1 LAPARAEGAAR
12 RAGPRE
18 ASSLKQLAYD
28 AIKKLIVTHALK
40 PGELMNE
47 QMICERLDI
56 GRTPVHQA
64 IQLLHAQ
71 GFITIIPR
79 KGLIISPD
87 SLETALAVLEA
98 RMVVETRIAGL
109 AAERATPALV
119 EAMERALADGRAAI
133 KAEAFE
139 AFMVSDQAFHA
150 AIGQA
155 AANPILVEM
164 MQALHERAARI
175 WHVRAWKPEDLK
187 KTQAEHLAI
196 FRAIGERDGAAAAKA
211 MEAHVDSLRRRVLR
225 SAA

>member
-1 LAPARAEGAAR
+1 MPVAKVQRADTARDDR
-12 RAGPRE
+12 
-18 ASSLKQLAYD
+18 SLKEVAYE

-98 RMVVETRIAGL
+98 RQVLETRIAGL

-119 EAMERALADGRAAI
+119 EAMERALADGRDAI
-133 KAEAFE
+133 KRQAFE
-139 AFMVSDQAFHA
+139 AFMTSDQAFHA

-164 MQALHERAARI
+164 INGLHERAARI

-187 KTQAEHLAI
+187 KTQAEHSAI
-196 FRAIGERDGAAAAKA
+196 FRAIGERDGVAAAKA

-225 SAA
+225 GAV